1 MDKLIKKVVDQL
13 GLDEEITRK
22 ALGALLIF
30 LKSHVG
36 EDFDFSEI
44 LTKLEGAEA
53 LIKSAEEE
61 PLPEDNNARGAQGGS
76 TFLSLIVM
84 VLKSPLMAPIL
95 AILKQFLGVFMPSV
109 LPMLESAGDGAE
121 LVDLLNKLGLST
133 DQGKSMVNM
142 LVEFMRGKLGPE
154 VVDKLED
161 QIPAVKAF
169 LASTKKDE

>member
-1 MDKLIKKVVDQL
+1 MDELIKKVVDQL

-22 ALGALLIF
+22 ALGALLGF

-44 LTKLEGAEA
+44 LTKLKGSEA

-61 PLPEDNNARGAQGGS
+61 SLPKDIAARSVEGGS
-76 TFLSLIVM
+76 PFVSLILM

-95 AILKQFLGVFMPSV
+95 AILKQFLGVFMPSA
-109 LPMLESAGDGAE
+109 LPMLESAGDSAE
-121 LVDLLNKLGLST
+121 LVGLLNKLGVST
-133 DQGKSMVNM
+133 DQGRSMVNM

-154 VVDKLED
+154 VVEKLVD

-169 LASTKKDE
+169 VGSAKKDE